1 MLVLGTLAL
10 LVVVGLV
17 LDELGALAPL
27 EGIFLQLATP
37 VQRLASGL
45 TGQAVDAST
54 TWRDLRDLRSR
65 NKQLESLSDQ
75 LMIENVRLNEFE
87 AQNEDLR
94 KKLNFA
100 ETHPEY
106 MIKAA
111 EVKGRVIGSEPN
123 NFMSI
128 LIIDIGKRHGIGK
141 GMPVVTER
149 GLVGHIYAV
158 GTNWAKVLLIID
170 PSSSVA
176 AMTQSMRAPGIVS
189 GRLGRDLAMDYIPQ
203 EEQVAVGDV
212 VLTSGMGGG
221 YPKALV
227 IGQITEVQQRDIEA
241 FQHAIVHP
249 SVNFGKLE
257 TVLVITSFEPVD
269 VESAVDSEYAPEPSS
284 SDSTSAGTSGNVPG
298 DDQPVQDTTLQPR
311 DKATPVP

>member
-1 MLVLGTLAL
+1 
-10 LVVVGLV
+10 LVVAGLV

-27 EGIFLQLATP
+27 EGVFLQLTMP
-37 VQRLASGL
+37 IQRLVSGL

-65 NKQLESLSDQ
+65 NEQLESLADQ
-75 LMIENVRLNEFE
+75 LMIENVRLNEFG

-141 GMPVVTER
+141 GMPVVTDR
-149 GLVGHIYAV
+149 GLVGHVHSV

-189 GRLGRDLAMDYIPQ
+189 GRLGSDLTMNYIPQ
-203 EEQVAVGDV
+203 EEQVVVGDI
-212 VLTSGMGGG
+212 VLTSGMGGS

-227 IGQITEVQQRDIEA
+227 IGQVTEVHQRDIEA
-241 FQHAIVHP
+241 FQRAVVRP
-249 SVNFGKLE
+249 SVNFYKLE
-257 TVLVITSFEPVD
+257 TVLVVTSFEPVD
-269 VESAVDSEYAPEPSS
+269 VEGAVDSEYAPEPSD
-284 SDSTSAGTSGNVPG
+284 SDSTSAGTSGSVPG
-298 DDQPVQDTTLQPR
+298 DDQPSRDTTAQPR

>member
-1 MLVLGTLAL
+1 

-17 LDELGALAPL
+17 LDELGALTPL
-27 EGIFLQLATP
+27 EGVFLQLTTP
-37 VQRLASGL
+37 IQRMASGL
-45 TGQAVDAST
+45 TGQAVDTST

-65 NKQLESLSDQ
+65 NRQLEGLVDQ

-111 EVKGRVIGSEPN
+111 EVRGRVIGSEPN

-128 LIIDIGKRHGIGK
+128 LIIDIGKRQGIGK

-149 GLVGHIYAV
+149 GLAGHIHSV

-189 GRLGRDLAMDYIPQ
+189 GRLGRDLVMDYIPQ

-212 VLTSGMGGG
+212 ILTSGMGGS

-227 IGQITEVQQRDIEA
+227 IGQVTEVHQRDIEA
-241 FQHAIVHP
+241 FQRAVVHP
-249 SVNFGKLE
+249 SVNFGRLE
-257 TVLVITSFEPVD
+257 TVLVITGFDPMD
-269 VESAVDSEYAPEPSS
+269 IESAVDREYAPEPSN
-284 SDSTSAGTSGNVPG
+284 SDSTSEGTSS
-298 DDQPVQDTTLQPR
+298 DTSSDQPVRDTTPQP
-311 DKATPVP
+311 TEETIPVP